1 MTVEIMIF
9 ETIIITVNAKN
20 QPHIAPFGVRYADD
34 NMIISPYKPSITLDN
49 ILATKLATLN
59 ITDDVRVFAGALT
72 AHIKNVALQP
82 LGLSPQNI
90 PAEAGY
96 SYVKSNSHAGYRL
109 SNTLSHTELQLI
121 DVKDDAQR
129 PQLTMQKMHTENH
142 SPFMGFN
149 RAQSAVIE
157 LCILV
162 SRLAMLPKEKIM
174 SEMAYLQIAID
185 KTAGERELEAWGWLT
200 EKIEHFYA
208 VNKA

>member
-20 QPHIAPFGVRYADD
+20 QPHIAPFGVRYVSD
-34 NMIISPYKPSITLDN
+34 NVIISPYKPSITLDN
-49 ILATKLATLN
+49 ILATKTATLN
-59 ITDDVRVFAGALT
+59 ISDDVRVFAGAFT
-72 AHIKNVALQP
+72 N
-82 LGLSPQNI
+82 N
-90 PAEAGY
+90 EAGNIKY
-96 SYVKSNSHAGYRL
+96 APLQTNINTGYRL
-109 SNTLSHTELQLI
+109 ANTLSHTELQLI

-185 KTAGERELEAWGWLT
+185 KTAGERELEAWGWLN

-208 VNKA
+208 FNKA